1 MNDTPP
7 KIEEKMR
14 ELIRKKTPEER
25 LRMGCSMYDFSK
37 RLVSRAI
44 LEGRPHLTSVELRR
58 ELFLRFYGNNF
69 DSVARKKILA
79 RIGEIP

>member
-7 KIEEKMR
+7 EIEEKMR

-25 LRMGCSMYDFSK
+25 LRMGCAMYDFSK

-44 LEGRPHLTSVELRR
+44 LEGRPELTPAELRR
-58 ELFLRFYGNNF
+58 EIFLRFYGNNF
-69 DSVARKKILA
+69 DSAAREKILA
-79 RIGEIP
+79 RLGEIP